1 MSPEPASLY
10 PSSGGVDPF
19 SNGRRRPLGLDFSER
34 RLLLLI
40 GDLSIVSLALWGALW
55 LRRGWLEA
63 ALQKL
68 GRPFSVR
75 LYWWLVLWAIWLFI
89 ATVMQCYDLRRAAR
103 AGQSAVY
110 TMTAALGSCGLYLL
124 VPFVSAPLVY
134 SRLAWF
140 IFSALALVGVGL
152 WRIAYASVFHQ
163 PVFTRRVLVV
173 GAGGAGRAL
182 VKAIASLKVD
192 PVIHLAG
199 FADDNPALTGSV
211 LAGYPVLGRTDSLPT
226 LIGDLGVNELVL
238 AITDSG
244 SMSKALVEQLVHC
257 WSRGVKIVP
266 MALFYEEVVG
276 ALPVEHLGQN
286 LFALVAQETYTPRR
300 IWALIRRLLDLAV
313 ATVGL
318 LITLILLPLL
328 ALLIYVDSRGPIF
341 YRQQRVGLGGE
352 LFWIYKLRSMVPDA
366 ESGDAV
372 WATEDDPRVTRMGR
386 LMRRARI
393 DEWPQFWN
401 LLVGNMSLI
410 GPRPERPEFVRQLA
424 AQLPYYAIRHS
435 IKPGLTGWAQ
445 VRYRYGNT
453 VADAMMKLEFD
464 LYYVKHRGPVL
475 DAAILLSSIRVVLTM
490 AGT

>member
-1 MSPEPASLY
+1 MWIL
-10 PSSGGVDPF
+10 
-19 SNGRRRPLGLDFSER
+19 
-34 RLLLLI
+34 
-40 GDLSIVSLALWGALW
+40 
-55 LRRGWLEA
+55 
-63 ALQKL
+63 
-68 GRPFSVR
+68 
-75 LYWWLVLWAIWLFI
+75 
-89 ATVMQCYDLRRAAR
+89 
-103 AGQSAVY
+103 
-110 TMTAALGSCGLYLL
+110 
-124 VPFVSAPLVY
+124 
-134 SRLAWF
+134 
-140 IFSALALVGVGL
+140 
-152 WRIAYASVFHQ
+152 
-163 PVFTRRVLVV
+163 
-173 GAGGAGRAL
+173 
-182 VKAIASLKVD
+182 
-192 PVIHLAG
+192 
-199 FADDNPALTGSV
+199 
-211 LAGYPVLGRTDSLPT
+211 
-226 LIGDLGVNELVL
+226 
-238 AITDSG
+238 
-244 SMSKALVEQLVHC
+244 
-257 WSRGVKIVP
+257 
-266 MALFYEEVVG
+266 
-276 ALPVEHLGQN
+276 
-286 LFALVAQETYTPRR
+286 
-300 IWALIRRLLDLAV
+300 WALIRRLLDLAV

-372 WATEDDPRVTRMGR
+372 WATEDDPRITRMGR